1 MDPPKKPQSLKRNVS
16 RGIVRASASHLLCIC
31 DDMEVQ
37 RALPQYILVK
47 AALVSEDTCYDLRRS
62 LPSSVDL
69 LRMPRAW
76 MDTKVML
83 HDVDDLAEAVFPRHG
98 KTSLNLCR
106 CLQGSHKQKSAGT
119 LWKACLENVLDSRTA
134 DLRFAAV

>member
-98 KTSLNLCR
+98 GR
-106 CLQGSHKQKSAGT
+106 P
-119 LWKACLENVLDSRTA
+119 V
-134 DLRFAAV
+134 